1 MEINEVIEMV
11 KINLFVKCRTCS
23 EQMRIDAD
31 IDEQT
36 GKLIQ
41 AVCSGDTRPSVVAD
55 AEHSENRPIPDEFFK
70 EAVIDDMCI
79 DWLTGEYTG
88 KRDRPR
94 KRELQQLS
102 AGDDGW

>member
-1 MEINEVIEMV
+1 MV
-11 KINLFVKCRTCS
+11 KINLSVKCKACS

-36 GKLIQ
+36 GKLIK
-41 AVCSGDTRPSVVAD
+41 AVCSEDTHPSVVTD

-79 DWLTGEYTG
+79 DWLTDECTG
-88 KRDRPR
+88 KRDRL
-94 KRELQQLS
+94 KRELQRLN